1 MKKRFTVKAS
11 TNKASRKRGRIMAS
25 NGYDPYTENLADFG
39 YREYEELKR
48 ILDAWF
54 DGDGLPDDFDGD
66 GVRPAFNRSS
76 GNVFLVNDENQVCM
90 VTNDGKLESWY
101 STPYNGEEG
110 FYDDLMYI
118 VDDRW
123 EAEDIEYL
131 RDLAENRGDTE
142 AVERLN
148 AMLGETE

>member
-1 MKKRFTVKAS
+1 MKKFKVTAS
-11 TNKASRKRGRIMAS
+11 SKSRKGKKIMAS
-25 NGYDPYTENLADFG
+25 QDYYTENLADFG

-54 DGDGLPDDFDGD
+54 DGNGLPDDFDGD
-66 GVRPAFNRSS
+66 GVRPAFNQSS
-76 GNVFLVNDENQVCM
+76 GNVFLVNDEYQVCM
-90 VTNDGKLESWY
+90 VTSDGTLESWY

-110 FYDDLMYI
+110 FYDDLMYL

-123 EAEDIEYL
+123 EEEDIEFL
-131 RDLAENRGDTE
+131 RDLAENRGDSE

-148 AMLGETE
+148 AMLG